1 MKLCAL
7 YSAINWPFQPIF
19 YVPIPMKIPHHLY
32 SDRIIT
38 FRIIFSGNLFLI
50 LKRCKHE
57 NNTHCLLQSKTEYC
71 RSKMYYWAHFLYP
84 YLVSAKRKILSIFDV
99 KLWPAESMYH
109 AWPDFKIGIWAL
121 YIRLQYSF
129 ISQCITLST
138 YFTSECIPSYR
149 CVSIERVDKICVA
162 SYNNLTIILKT
173 FLNDAWECAATFSW
187 LKSFQCILL
196 A

>member
-1 MKLCAL
+1 
-7 YSAINWPFQPIF
+7 
-19 YVPIPMKIPHHLY
+19 MKIPHHLY

-57 NNTHCLLQSKTEYC
+57 NTTHKFVFASIKNRILQKQNVLFGSLSLALLGKCKEKDSEQFWCKTLASRIYVPC
-71 RSKMYYWAHFLYP
+71 MA
-84 YLVSAKRKILSIFDV
+84 
-99 KLWPAESMYH
+99 
-109 AWPDFKIGIWAL
+109 
-121 YIRLQYSF
+121 RLQNRN
-129 ISQCITLST
+129 LSPLHTTTIFFYFPMHILAHT